1 MRKGNSMMTTNQ
13 AIKEAT
19 RGVLSSREYRAQVM
33 AILETRLET
42 AITEGDDEGA
52 YAYAA
57 GIEALKIEPR
67 TES

>member
-1 MRKGNSMMTTNQ
+1 MMTTNQ
-13 AIKEAT
+13 AIKKAT
-19 RGVLSSREYRAQVM
+19 RNVLFLSREYRAQMM